1 MKLPDPQREGGMSL
15 AQTLQTR
22 RSIRDYSADALS
34 LPDVSQLLWS
44 AQGVTSE
51 KGFRTAPSAGETFPL
66 ETYLIAGAVD
76 GIEAGV
82 YRYDP
87 ASHSL
92 EMTASADVRAEL
104 GEACY
109 NQNCVS
115 TCAAAILF
123 SAVYARINAVYGE
136 SGPKF
141 AAMEAG
147 HAAQNI
153 SLQAVALD
161 LGAVAIGIPNSE
173 KLNKLAVMGEDE
185 EPLYMMVFG
194 KPES

>member
-1 MKLPDPQREGGMSL
+1 MSL
-15 AQTLQTR
+15 AQTLATR
-22 RSIRDYSADALS
+22 RSIREYAPDPLS
-34 LPDVSQLLWS
+34 LDDVSQLLWS
-44 AQGVTSE
+44 ASGVTDAE
-51 KGFRTAPSAGETFPL
+51 TGYRTTPSAGATFPL

-76 GIEAGV
+76 GLEPGV

-87 ASHSL
+87 TAHAL
-92 EMTASADVRAEL
+92 EKTADSDTRAEL
-104 GEACY
+104 GAACY
-109 NQNCVS
+109 GQNCVT

-123 SAVYARINAVYGE
+123 SAVYSRITEVYGDA
-136 SGPKF
+136 GPKF

-161 LGAVAIGIPNSE
+161 LGAVAIGVPPSE
-173 KLNKLAVMGEDE
+173 QLKNLAAMRENE

-194 KPES
+194 KPKS